1 MDRLEVSAAERTI
14 LEALAVSPDLPA
26 IQARAEVV
34 LRAAKG
40 LDEDQIAA
48 EVLMRRKDVIHWEKR
63 FKTRGIH
70 GLWDPPGPGPK
81 KRVSPETERAVLWD
95 VLYVASG
102 MHWDA
107 RLLAQ
112 KHGLNRSAVYRI
124 WDKHGIVRGK
134 FGLVKI
140 GHLKIFQDPLFGVS
154 VSGIAGLYYGAS
166 GVLALTSTRRPL
178 SELCFSANNAAAQQ
192 AGDGLIAELR
202 KVAEFRKLDP
212 RIVAEHAAE
221 LEGYFLCWLNAI
233 EDWRESNSEVHLLAG
248 LPTSAPQGATGVQQW
263 LAEHPDF
270 QMHYAPMAAGLPWVD
285 FVQRC
290 FVIIAALPV
299 QARLVEDVQWITGE
313 LAAIPDQDWLA
324 RSFVAKQRVEEKKP
338 SENL

>member
-1 MDRLEVSAAERTI
+1 
-14 LEALAVSPDLPA
+14 
-26 IQARAEVV
+26 
-34 LRAAKG
+34 
-40 LDEDQIAA
+40 
-48 EVLMRRKDVIHWEKR
+48 
-63 FKTRGIH
+63 
-70 GLWDPPGPGPK
+70 
-81 KRVSPETERAVLWD
+81 
-95 VLYVASG
+95 

-202 KVAEFRKLDP
+202 KVAELRKLDP

-270 QMHYAPMAAGLPWVD
+270 QMHYAPITAGLPWVD

-290 FVIIAALPV
+290 FAIIAALPV
-299 QARLVEDVQWITGE
+299 QARLVEDVQRITSE
-313 LAAIPDQDWLA
+313 LAGIPDQNWLA
-324 RSFVAKQRVEEKKP
+324 RSFVTQPHVAENKP
-338 SENL
+338 AENL

>member
-1 MDRLEVSAAERTI
+1 
-14 LEALAVSPDLPA
+14 
-26 IQARAEVV
+26 
-34 LRAAKG
+34 
-40 LDEDQIAA
+40 
-48 EVLMRRKDVIHWEKR
+48 
-63 FKTRGIH
+63 
-70 GLWDPPGPGPK
+70 
-81 KRVSPETERAVLWD
+81 
-95 VLYVASG
+95 
-102 MHWDA
+102 
-107 RLLAQ
+107 
-112 KHGLNRSAVYRI
+112 
-124 WDKHGIVRGK
+124 VRGK

-140 GHLKIFQDPLFGVS
+140 GHLKIFQDPLFGVT
-154 VSGIAGLYYGAS
+154 VSGIAGLYCGAS

-270 QMHYAPMAAGLPWVD
+270 QMHYAPITAGLPWVD

-290 FVIIAALPV
+290 FAIIAALPV
-299 QARLVEDVQWITGE
+299 QARLVEDVQRITSE
-313 LAAIPDQDWLA
+313 LAGIPDQNWLA
-324 RSFVAKQRVEEKKP
+324 RSFVTQPHVAENKP
-338 SENL
+338 AENL